1 MQRMKPKILVSWSS
15 GKDSAWML
23 HVLRQSGAWD
33 IVGLVTT
40 VNTAFGRVSMHG
52 VREELLEQQADAAGL
67 PLWKVP
73 IPYPCPNESYESAMR
88 DLIHRATE
96 HGGTHFA
103 FGDLFLKDVREYRE
117 KQLAATGI
125 SPVFPLWGLD
135 TRRLAQQMIADGLR
149 AVLTCV
155 DPRQIPA
162 AFIARE
168 FGSALLNELP
178 PTADPCGENGEYHT
192 FCYAGP
198 MFNRPI
204 LVRTGQ
210 VVERDSF
217 IYVDILP
224 NC

>member
-1 MQRMKPKILVSWSS
+1 
-15 GKDSAWML
+15 
-23 HVLRQSGAWD
+23 
-33 IVGLVTT
+33 
-40 VNTAFGRVSMHG
+40 
-52 VREELLEQQADAAGL
+52 
-67 PLWKVP
+67 
-73 IPYPCPNESYESAMR
+73 MR
-88 DLIHRATE
+88 DLPHRATE

-210 VVERDSF
+210 VVERDGF